1 MNNLLLRSIA
11 IVFVL
16 LYSNLYAQ
24 LQPVQN
30 IPINGTSYVYG
41 SSTYIAWYFNGYEA
55 GLTVELQVS
64 TNSDMSSPFVDVT
77 GLTGLTYEVTGL
89 TEGTTYYWRVRSKS
103 SGGAYSAWTGIW
115 SFTVSGYGGGATTPL
130 KPVLNI
136 PLDGSTVTSSTTWLA
151 WYLNGSHIGLT
162 YHVQVSTA
170 SNFSTF
176 FVKDSG
182 LTDLTYELS
191 GLVDGETYYWRV
203 RSKNSLGTKSDWST
217 TFSFN
222 VDLGGGGGGVT
233 PPTLYSPADGTTDFS
248 YHPTLYW
255 NSVSGAFSYDLQVS
269 GDSTFTSIERQY
281 YGLTDTSYHIHFPK
295 ATEYLELDSTY
306 FWRVRVT
313 TIMGTS
319 DWTDPW
325 DFTTKDTPDTPTQ
338 LSPADGFT
346 ASYTSV
352 ELVWSDVIK
361 ADSYTV
367 EIYADTNSAAT
378 DTYTG
383 ADTSYTFN
391 GTASTQ
397 YRWKVSSAAGLN
409 ASAFS
414 GYWSFTT
421 GSSTIWYVETPAN
434 GGDDLNSGTSPNDA
448 FATIQKAIDSA
459 SPGDKISVGTGTFI
473 EDLQIYTSNLE
484 LYGVHKDSTI
494 IQGDSTLVNTYAP
507 LAVPNIDI
515 QADSVKIHDVT
526 VQSPEIPTDD
536 YASGIVLTGID
547 VELYNICF
555 NSVFNTDSNYVPG
568 SGYAIVIQTWRESNS
583 LVYGP
588 SDISGLKIYDNIF
601 LSTNNGSG
609 IGSYEGI
616 YLNPRGTGSGLVTI
630 SGNNF
635 TGNLHRG
642 VAIETDNVLVDDNA
656 FDTDVASIGSGVWSA
671 YGDDHTISH
680 NTITGFLGATG
691 RGVGIYGVSWS
702 PTPFYIGENIVVS
715 GNSIYSNTTG
725 VYLAVDYSAISV
737 TTPPAINNNN
747 IYDNTIGIDVTGSTG
762 SAGYFVLNSENNFW
776 GSSDGPQDTTYF
788 DSAQQTGTSNEMPG
802 GSATLVKT
810 WVNNADS
817 EGNLVLD
824 NDTLDAGA
832 GGFFVDYYP
841 WLGGTPTLAIEDDS
855 ASTGGTVS
863 LDVSTNL
870 FSDSLNYT
878 LTGRFVYDDSKLDF
892 LSGTVGASTLLNTAG
907 WSAVF
912 YESSSGIVDFVAWGF
927 SPISG
932 SGNLFSLSFTVIAGA
947 SGSTAVTGS
956 YSDFLADGANLFGT
970 VGSFSGTVTY
980 TYSATPST
988 VQGDADLDYDVD
1000 YDDVLVMA
1008 QHVAGSFTLTGQ
1020 AFTNADVDTDADVDA
1035 DDIASVVNF
1044 IVNGSFLSVA
1054 PPIVQANMVQF
1065 NDAVENSD
1073 NALLRLPFSV
1083 DATGHE
1089 VQSVEFILVY
1099 DENELDYQAFAGA
1112 LEGNQNFVHA
1122 SKISDGIA
1130 KFVFATSE
1138 KQSAKFDMGSLVF
1151 KKGSENLS
1159 STITSIYKINGGAP
1173 QTGPSYDLDGVTSV
1187 EEELPTKFEVTQN
1200 YPNPFNPSTTIK
1212 YSVPSATFVTIKVYN
1227 MLGQE
1232 VKTLVNKDVAPGRF
1246 SVTWHGDNNY
1256 GSKVSSGTYIYQIVA
1271 GEFVQAKKMILLK

>member
-1 MNNLLLRSIA
+1 L
-11 IVFVL
+11 V
-16 LYSNLYAQ
+16 
-24 LQPVQN
+24 
-30 IPINGTSYVYG
+30 G
-41 SSTYIAWYFNGYEA
+41 S
-55 GLTVELQVS
+55 
-64 TNSDMSSPFVDVT
+64 DH
-77 GLTGLTYEVTGL
+77 
-89 TEGTTYYWRVRSKS
+89 
-103 SGGAYSAWTGIW
+103 
-115 SFTVSGYGGGATTPL
+115 TVSNNEIRGFQKGIELGATWA
-130 KPVLNI
+130 
-136 PLDGSTVTSSTTWLA
+136 G
-151 WYLNGSHIGLT
+151 
-162 YHVQVSTA
+162 
-170 SNFSTF
+170 
-176 FVKDSG
+176 
-182 LTDLTYELS
+182 
-191 GLVDGETYYWRV
+191 
-203 RSKNSLGTKSDWST
+203 SLGD
-217 TFSFN
+217 N
-222 VDLGGGGGGVT
+222 IVVT
-233 PPTLYSPADGTTDFS
+233 
-248 YHPTLYW
+248 
-255 NSVSGAFSYDLQVS
+255 N
-269 GDSTFTSIERQY
+269 
-281 YGLTDTSYHIHFPK
+281 
-295 ATEYLELDSTY
+295 
-306 FWRVRVT
+306 
-313 TIMGTS
+313 
-319 DWTDPW
+319 
-325 DFTTKDTPDTPTQ
+325 
-338 LSPADGFT
+338 
-346 ASYTSV
+346 
-352 ELVWSDVIK
+352 
-361 ADSYTV
+361 
-367 EIYADTNSAAT
+367 
-378 DTYTG
+378 
-383 ADTSYTFN
+383 
-391 GTASTQ
+391 
-397 YRWKVSSAAGLN
+397 
-409 ASAFS
+409 
-414 GYWSFTT
+414 
-421 GSSTIWYVETPAN
+421 
-434 GGDDLNSGTSPNDA
+434 ND
-448 FATIQKAIDSA
+448 
-459 SPGDKISVGTGTFI
+459 
-473 EDLQIYTSNLE
+473 
-484 LYGVHKDSTI
+484 
-494 IQGDSTLVNTYAP
+494 
-507 LAVPNIDI
+507 
-515 QADSVKIHDVT
+515 
-526 VQSPEIPTDD
+526 
-536 YASGIVLTGID
+536 
-547 VELYNICF
+547 
-555 NSVFNTDSNYVPG
+555 
-568 SGYAIVIQTWRESNS
+568 
-583 LVYGP
+583 
-588 SDISGLKIYDNIF
+588 IYDNQF
-601 LSTNNGSG
+601 
-609 IGSYEGI
+609 
-616 YLNPRGTGSGLVTI
+616 
-630 SGNNF
+630 
-635 TGNLHRG
+635 G
-642 VAIETDNVLVDDNA
+642 VYVSDD
-656 FDTDVASIGSGVWSA
+656 F
-671 YGDDHTISH
+671 
-680 NTITGFLGATG
+680 
-691 RGVGIYGVSWS
+691 GVST
-702 PTPFYIGENIVVS
+702 PTIPPVINN
-715 GNSIYSNTTG
+715 NSIYDNGINLDAST
-725 VYLAVDYSAISV
+725 AVGA
-737 TTPPAINNNN
+737 
-747 IYDNTIGIDVTGSTG
+747 
-762 SAGYFVLNSENNFW
+762 AGYFILDAENNYW
-776 GSSDGPQDTTYF
+776 GSVDGPVDGTYYDTGT
-788 DSAQQTGTSNEMPG
+788 DTGTSSELPA
-802 GSATLVKT
+802 GSAALVKT
-810 WVNNADS
+810 YVNVVAENT
-817 EGNLVLD
+817 GILGFQVKD
-824 NDTLDAGA
+824 NSSADAGA

-1008 QHVAGSFTLTGQ
+1008 QHVAGSITLTGQ

-1065 NDAVENSD
+1065 NDAVENTD
-1073 NALLRLPFSV
+1073 NALLSLPFSV

-1151 KKGSENLS
+1151 KKGSKNLS

>member
-1 MNNLLLRSIA
+1 MNKLLLRSVAIA
-11 IVFVL
+11 FVL
-16 LYSNLYAQ
+16 MYSNLFAQ

-115 SFTVSGYGGGATTPL
+115 SFTVSGYGGGTTTPL
-130 KPVLNI
+130 KPVLNV

-151 WYLNGSHIGLT
+151 WYLNGSHAGLT

-170 SNFSTF
+170 SNFGTF

-222 VDLGGGGGGVT
+222 VDLSGGGGGVT
-233 PPTLYSPADGTTDFS
+233 PPTLYAPADGTTDFS

-269 GDSTFTSIERQY
+269 GDSTFASIERQY

-313 TIMGTS
+313 TLYGTS

-346 ASYTSV
+346 AGYTSV

-367 EIYADTNSAAT
+367 EIYADTNLAAT

-391 GTASTQ
+391 GSASTK
-397 YRWKVSSAAGLN
+397 YWWKVSSAAGLN

-414 GYWSFTT
+414 GYWTFTT
-421 GSSTIWYVETPAN
+421 GANTIWYVEKSGNDA
-434 GGDDLNSGTSPNDA
+434 NSGTSPSDPLL
-448 FATIQKAIDSA
+448 TIQAAIDSA
-459 SPGDKISVGTGTFI
+459 SSGDKIYVGPGT
-473 EDLQIYTSNLE
+473 YTQSLT
-484 LYGVHKDSTI
+484 V
-494 IQGDSTLVNTYAP
+494 
-507 LAVPNIDI
+507 
-515 QADSVKIHDVT
+515 DV
-526 VQSPEIPTDD
+526 
-536 YASGIVLTGID
+536 D
-547 VELYNICF
+547 VELKGNAGADSTSIEGTSNIAVTLASDDVNINGF
-555 NSVFNTDSNYVPG
+555 TIKNPDGQYGIYFQERNY
-568 SGYAIVIQTWRESNS
+568 ITI
-583 LVYGP
+583 
-588 SDISGLKIYDNIF
+588 
-601 LSTNNGSG
+601 TNNVIDS
-609 IGSYEGI
+609 IGVNLVWDGVTNPQNQQNRCSGI
-616 YLNPRGTGSGLVTI
+616 YLNVASADVDSILIQNNVISNIGNADVGTSKGIFVGDSDADGDVTNLVIDNNIITDITVHAENVSGKWSGAYGILINIGYSGSGNVIAAQITKNTFSNLYGTWSHGIGMEGSTPNAVITENSFSNIDALKEFDKYAVFFEGNDYYSTVSFNNNNVNTEFGFGIHDDLVATLLANVDVADAENNWWGDGSGPRGTGLT
-630 SGNNF
+630 
-635 TGNLHRG
+635 
-642 VAIETDNVLVDDNA
+642 
-656 FDTDVASIGSGVWSA
+656 GSGA
-671 YGDDHTISH
+671 YFGTNSDTSD
-680 NTITGFLGATG
+680 ITP
-691 RGVGIYGVSWS
+691 Y
-702 PTPFYIGENIVVS
+702 
-715 GNSIYSNTTG
+715 
-725 VYLAVDYSAISV
+725 VDY
-737 TTPPAINNNN
+737 
-747 IYDNTIGIDVTGSTG
+747 D
-762 SAGYFVLNSENNFW
+762 
-776 GSSDGPQDTTYF
+776 
-788 DSAQQTGTSNEMPG
+788 
-802 GSATLVKT
+802 
-810 WVNNADS
+810 
-817 EGNLVLD
+817 
-824 NDTLDAGA
+824 
-832 GGFFVDYYP
+832 P

-855 ASTGGTVS
+855 TSTGGTVS
-863 LDVSTNL
+863 LDVSANL

-892 LSGTVGASTLLNTAG
+892 LSGTVGASTLLNTEG

-912 YESSSGIVDFVAWGF
+912 YESSSGIVDFVAYGF

-932 SGNLFSLSFTVIAGA
+932 SGTLFTLSFTVIAGA

-956 YSDFLADGANLFGT
+956 YSDFLADGVNLFGAA
-970 VGSFSGTVTY
+970 GSFSGTVTY

-1008 QHVAGSFTLTGQ
+1008 QHVAGSITLTGQ
-1020 AFTNADVDTDADVDA
+1020 EFTNADVDTDAVVDA

-1065 NDAVENSD
+1065 NDAVENTD
-1073 NALLRLPFSV
+1073 NALLSLPFSV

-1122 SKISDGIA
+1122 SKISEGIA

-1212 YSVPSATFVTIKVYN
+1212 YSVPSATYVTIKVYN

-1246 SVTWHGDNNY
+1246 SVTWNGDNNY

-1271 GEFVQAKKMILLK
+1271 GDFVQAKKMILLK